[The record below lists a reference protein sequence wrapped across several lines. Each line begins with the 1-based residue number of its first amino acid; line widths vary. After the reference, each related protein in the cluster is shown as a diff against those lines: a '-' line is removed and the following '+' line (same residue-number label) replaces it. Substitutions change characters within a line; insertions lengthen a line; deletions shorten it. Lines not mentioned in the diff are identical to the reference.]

1 MTTQSRML
9 IAVDESVAVSATK
22 NAIADRIDELVSTA
36 EAVSKVEMK
45 RAGYADAQIL
55 IDAAVLVDLAEKIR
69 SEPVIVPKASH
80 GAPPIGKA
88 GSISHPEAMKKDDVS
103 SVLEALS
110 GLIDEIALLRK
121 QNHELLG
128 RRKVV

>member
-1 MTTQSRML
+1 MTTQSR
-9 IAVDESVAVSATK
+9 ISVAVDESVAVNATK
-22 NAIADRIDELVSTA
+22 ESIAKRIDELVSTA

-69 SEPVIVPKASH
+69 SEPVIVPKASP

-88 GSISHPEAMKKDDVS
+88 GSISHPKEKDDAS

-110 GLIDEIALLRK
+110 ALMDEIALLRK
-121 QNHELLG
+121 QNSELLG
-128 RRKVV
+128 RRKAV

>member
-1 MTTQSRML
+1 MTTQSRMQV
-9 IAVDESVAVSATK
+9 AVDESVAVNATK
-22 NAIADRIDELVSTA
+22 ESIAKRIDELVSTA

-69 SEPVIVPKASH
+69 SEPVIVPKASPD
-80 GAPPIGKA
+80 APPIGKA
-88 GSISHPEAMKKDDVS
+88 GSISHPKEKDDAS

-110 GLIDEIALLRK
+110 ALMVEIALLRK
-121 QNHELLG
+121 QNSELLG
-128 RRKVV
+128 RRKAV

>member
-1 MTTQSRML
+1 MTTQSRMQVV
-9 IAVDESVAVSATK
+9 VDESVAVSATK
-22 NAIADRIDELVSTA
+22 NAIADRIDELVSTV
-36 EAVSKVEMK
+36 EAVSKIEMK
-45 RAGYADAQIL
+45 RAGYAEAQIL
-55 IDAAVLVDLAEKIR
+55 VDASVLVDLAEKIR
-69 SEPVIVPKASH
+69 SEPVIVPKASP

-88 GSISHPEAMKKDDVS
+88 GSISHPEEMKKDDVS